1 MADRKNEKKTE
12 RGERRRRRVRG
23 HIQGTSERPRMTVAR
38 SLKQMFVQIIDDH
51 RQVTLLGLGTLS
63 KTMTEKMGPKDSKT
77 VQAKKLGEEVAR
89 LALEKGITQ
98 VVFDRNR
105 FRYHGRVKAIAEGA
119 REKGLKL

>member
-51 RQVTLLGLGTLS
+51 RQITLLGLGTLS
-63 KTMTEKMGPKDSKT
+63 KTMTEKVGPQDSKT
-77 VQAKKLGEEVAR
+77 AQAKKLGEEIAR
-89 LALEKGITQ
+89 QALEKGITQ

>member
-51 RQVTLLGLGTLS
+51 RQITLLGLGTLS

-77 VQAKKLGEEVAR
+77 AQAKKLGEEIAR
-89 LALEKGITQ
+89 QALEKGITQ

>member
-12 RGERRRRRVRG
+12 RAERRRRRVRG

-38 SLKQMFVQIIDDH
+38 SLRQMFVQIIDDH
-51 RQVTLLGLGTLS
+51 KQTTLLGLGTLS
-63 KTMTEKMGPKDSKT
+63 KTMADKYGPKDNKT
-77 VQAKKLGEEVAR
+77 IQAKKLGEEIAR

-105 FRYHGRVKAIAEGA
+105 FRYHGRIKAVADGA
-119 REKGLKL
+119 RAKGLKL